1 MERKNSYS
9 SRVGLE
15 SSIAYSKLEGK
26 NASGA
31 DGQSQSATQSH
42 LQYLDASI
50 AQSTLEKSV
59 ARTRKNQRTQESR
72 DYRRSDTQSS
82 IVSLEASIAQSN
94 LEKKGSTA
102 RKPLR
107 VKESGLVSL
116 ESSIQQSEVEQREA
130 KREKKLPAHAT
141 AAREKEKRHK
151 SSRHVGLL
159 RKKNTKPAGT
169 ASSPTSNKPFKAAS
183 LAEIC
188 EFLDSNEKSSKEQK
202 QYAEAILYRIRPNA
216 EYSEL
221 RAVLKLISEKI
232 AGKELDRAMFI
243 PVAVRFIEQFAED
256 IFSEETKDY
265 IWSDLDSGHPD
276 ELTAALCEAG
286 LSIST
291 ATIRNKDIHLLF
303 CNTIIKADISS
314 EFQLKFVYSLGSL
327 AIKKY
332 DISDLRIL
340 IKAWQTRMDAAK
352 SNSIATHAMRCAV
365 RLAES
370 STPLI
375 EIDYIYRDE
384 DHHKI
389 LLKSAINELDIL
401 IWKENFHRKDRIEI
415 LFEKYQKII
424 GVDINNDFHELEQ
437 RLPFKVFAN
446 YLIKSI
452 QSLDIRLSLN
462 ALKYYP
468 TLGKIYEKF
477 KKFEN
482 ERKFMDSVWNVLEAM
497 EPHFD
502 EQTDWNSG
510 GKVRQAVTPSWTK
523 RRK

>member
-9 SRVGLE
+9 SSASRVELE
-15 SSIAYSKLEGK
+15 SSIAYSKLEEK

-42 LQYLDASI
+42 LQSLDASI
-50 AQSTLEKSV
+50 AQSRLEKTV

-116 ESSIQQSEVEQREA
+116 ESSIQQSEVEQREV

-202 QYAEAILYRIRPNA
+202 QYAEAILYRIRPN

-221 RAVLKLISEKI
+221 RAVLKVISEKI
-232 AGKELDRAMFI
+232 AGKELERAIFI

-256 IFSEETKDY
+256 IFSDETKDY
-265 IWSDLDSGHPD
+265 IWSDLDLGHPD
-276 ELTAALCEAG
+276 ELTAAL
-286 LSIST
+286 
-291 ATIRNKDIHLLF
+291 
-303 CNTIIKADISS
+303 
-314 EFQLKFVYSLGSL
+314 
-327 AIKKY
+327 
-332 DISDLRIL
+332 
-340 IKAWQTRMDAAK
+340 
-352 SNSIATHAMRCAV
+352 
-365 RLAES
+365 
-370 STPLI
+370 
-375 EIDYIYRDE
+375 
-384 DHHKI
+384 
-389 LLKSAINELDIL
+389 
-401 IWKENFHRKDRIEI
+401 
-415 LFEKYQKII
+415 
-424 GVDINNDFHELEQ
+424 
-437 RLPFKVFAN
+437 
-446 YLIKSI
+446 
-452 QSLDIRLSLN
+452 
-462 ALKYYP
+462 
-468 TLGKIYEKF
+468 
-477 KKFEN
+477 
-482 ERKFMDSVWNVLEAM
+482 
-497 EPHFD
+497 
-502 EQTDWNSG
+502 
-510 GKVRQAVTPSWTK
+510 
-523 RRK
+523 